1 MKVTGV
7 VAGADEQARAA
18 PVRDALQTLDRNG
31 VCRITIETSEGV
43 TGRSTIGFGRVAGA
57 ATVLAH
63 LVNDELA
70 PAVVGEDASM
80 VRRVRD
86 KLWRLT
92 EYHGTAGL
100 ALLGIAG
107 IDIAL
112 WDAIGRAWGQPVW
125 RLLGGARDR
134 VPAYAMVGWLNY
146 GLDALRMH
154 CERAMAQGFKG
165 VKIKVGAPT
174 LEEDVR
180 RIEAARSAVGR
191 EALIMVDANQ
201 VFTVPE
207 ALRRGRVYQEL
218 GCHWFEEPVRADDE
232 EGMAQ
237 LARELVI
244 PIAAGENTYGRRQFR
259 RLLERR
265 AFDIIQPDLRR
276 AGGITECFEIGV
288 MADAFGVPYASHGG
302 GAHLHV
308 LAALPNTLFVE
319 SGLLP
324 DDGSIELQ
332 DGCYLLPE
340 EPGIGGWGG

>member
-1 MKVTGV
+1 MKVTRV
-7 VAGADEQARAA
+7 VATAGEQVRAA
-18 PVRDALQTLDRNG
+18 PVSDAMQTLDTNG
-31 VCRITIETSEGV
+31 SCRIAIATSEGV
-43 TGRSTIGFGRVAGA
+43 TGRSTIGFGRITGA
-57 ATVLAH
+57 PAVLAH
-63 LVNDELA
+63 LVNAELA

-80 VRRVRD
+80 VRRIRD

-92 EYHGTAGL
+92 DYHGTAGL

-112 WDAIGRAWGQPVW
+112 WDALGLASGQPVW

-134 VPAYAMVGWLNY
+134 VPAYAMVGWLNF
-146 GLDALRMH
+146 GLDELGKQ
-154 CERAMAQGFKG
+154 CQRAMAQGFRG

-180 RIEAARSAVGR
+180 RIEKARAAVGP
-191 EALIMVDANQ
+191 LTPVMVDANQ

-207 ALRRGRVYQEL
+207 ALRRGRVYEEL
-218 GCHWFEEPVRADDE
+218 GCFWFEEPLRADDG
-232 EGMAQ
+232 EG
-237 LARELVI
+237 LAHLAHELVI

-259 RLLERR
+259 RLLELR
-265 AFDIIQPDLRR
+265 ALDIVQPDLRR
-276 AGGITECFEIGV
+276 AGGITECLEIGV

-308 LAALPNTLFVE
+308 LAALSNTMFVE

-324 DDGSIELQ
+324 DDGTVRLQ
-332 DGCYLLPE
+332 DGCFLLPD
-340 EPGIGGWGG
+340 EPGIGGGKG